1 MKYHAI
7 VRGQEHTVEIA
18 PQEGKYRVVIDGKEL
33 LVDAVHL
40 KGFAVSLLSSAR
52 SVRCDIEPGKDGQL
66 SVLVG
71 ETVHPLEL
79 LDERRLRLR
88 KATGKFSMEGP
99 QRVDAPMPGKI
110 VRVLVKAGDEV
121 AEGQGL
127 VVVEAMKMEN
137 ELKSPKAGKVT
148 ELHAVEGAAVE
159 SGAKL
164 VVVA

>member
-40 KGFAVSLLSSAR
+40 KGFAVSLLASAR

-71 ETVHPLEL
+71 DSAPLMATTLRGPTPEPGIPREEPAPCRTVSS
-79 LDERRLRLR
+79 
-88 KATGKFSMEGP
+88 GWFS
-99 QRVDAPMPGKI
+99 
-110 VRVLVKAGDEV
+110 
-121 AEGQGL
+121 
-127 VVVEAMKMEN
+127 
-137 ELKSPKAGKVT
+137 
-148 ELHAVEGAAVE
+148 
-159 SGAKL
+159 
-164 VVVA
+164 